1 MALEPQDSVKPLED
15 SLKKRYSIKLFTSII
30 ISIISAILIAI
41 VPKAL
46 GPIAYGQ
53 FIYLQEFFIK
63 VISFLDMGSS
73 IAFFTKLSARH
84 TRKELITFYFLYSI
98 IVLCI
103 VSLFIYA
110 TQTFGYTET
119 LLPNIPNEY
128 IFMGL
133 IFGFVSWITQIF
145 IKISDAYALTVSVE
159 IIKAGHK
166 VISLLLLLYF
176 VFFTDFDLDGYFYF
190 NYIALF
196 SFLFII
202 SWLFIKKEI
211 FKDILNFKF
220 SIINISKEFIEY
232 CNPLLAYSVVGLI
245 AGFFDIWLLQKIAG
259 SEQMGFYGLAYS
271 LAAVCFLFTS
281 AMTPIITRE
290 FSKSYEQKDLNKMRK
305 IFHRYIPML
314 YSIAAYF
321 AIFIS
326 FQSENVLMIFV
337 DEKFED
343 AFLVLVI
350 MALYPIHQTYGQL
363 SGSIF
368 YATGQTK
375 LMRNISFFMQPL
387 GVAISFGL
395 IYLLDLG
402 AVGLAY
408 KMIIGQFI
416 GINIQ
421 LYFNS
426 KFLDLN
432 IRHFL
437 LHQLYSVVFFIVLAY
452 IPILIISS
460 DSSLYEFLIS
470 GFLYTVLVIIGAY
483 IFPQVFSTTRDE
495 IKDNLIRFIKSKK
508 GVKI

>member
-1 MALEPQDSVKPLED
+1 LNED
-15 SLKKRYSIKLFTSII
+15 SLKKRYSVKLFANII
-30 ISIISAILIAI
+30 GAIVGVILIVI

-53 FIYLQEFFIK
+53 FIYLQEFFTK
-63 VISFLDMGSS
+63 VIGFLDMGSS

-84 TRKELITFYFLYSI
+84 TRKELISFYFLYST
-98 IVLCI
+98 IVFCI
-103 VSLFIYA
+103 VSLFIYVV
-110 TQTFGYTET
+110 QIFEYTDT

-133 IFGFVSWITQIF
+133 IFVFFTWFTQIF
-145 IKISDAYALTVSVE
+145 IKISDAYVLTVSVE
-159 IIKAGHK
+159 LIKVGHK
-166 VISLLLLLYF
+166 IVSLLLLLYF

-190 NYIALF
+190 NYIVLL

-220 SIINISKEFIEY
+220 SIINLSKEFIEY
-232 CNPLLAYSVVGLI
+232 CHPLLAYSVIGII
-245 AGFFDIWLLQKIAG
+245 AGFFDIWLLQKISG

-271 LAAVCFLFTS
+271 LATVCFLFTS
-281 AMTPIITRE
+281 AMVPIIMRE
-290 FSKSYEQKDLNKMRK
+290 FSKSYELKDLEKMRK
-305 IFHRYIPML
+305 LFYRYIPML
-314 YSIAAYF
+314 YGVAVYF

-326 FQSENVLMIFV
+326 FQSENILMIFV
-337 DEKFED
+337 GEKFED

-363 SGSIF
+363 SANIF

-375 LMRNISFFMQPL
+375 LIRNISFFIQPL
-387 GVAISFGL
+387 GMAISFGL

-408 KMIIGQFI
+408 KMIIAQFI
-416 GINIQ
+416 GVNIQ

-426 KFLDLN
+426 KFLHMDMK
-432 IRHFL
+432 HFV
-437 LHQLYSVVFFIVLAY
+437 LHQLYSVFFFVVLAC
-452 IPILIISS
+452 IPMVVISL
-460 DSSLYEFLIS
+460 DSPLYEFLVS
-470 GFLYTVLVIIGAY
+470 GVVYTLLTIIGVY

-495 IKDNLIRFIKSKK
+495 IKDNLIRIKK
-508 GVKI
+508 GINKRIV